1 MNTFA
6 KLWHHGDVDYGDHQI
21 HRVNFSGSTRACPP
35 LQRSRSQKNDRG
47 RINHA
52 NRLYFWRSNGVTIE
66 GTRYPG
72 PGEQPV
78 TITLELAGIS
88 VTGTAAFNAFS
99 APLKNL

>member
-1 MNTFA
+1 M
-6 KLWHHGDVDYGDHQI
+6 
-21 HRVNFSGSTRACPP
+21 
-35 LQRSRSQKNDRG
+35 
-47 RINHA
+47 
-52 NRLYFWRSNGVTIE
+52 TIE
-66 GTRYPG
+66 GTRYSG

>member
-1 MNTFA
+1 MWITVTT
-6 KLWHHGDVDYGDHQI
+6 KYTESILVVL
-21 HRVNFSGSTRACPP
+21 REPVPP
-35 LQRSRSQKNDRG
+35 FNEVEVKKNDRG

-52 NRLYFWRSNGVTIE
+52 NRLYFWWSNGVTIE